1 MASKIQQQFA
11 SAFGGANA
19 VAPPAPPVQVVL
31 PPQIQGGGGSTWK
44 WIAIFLVGVIL
55 VGVVMIFTQKT
66 ATSGKRVRDVF
77 KEEVRL
83 EEEDRED
90 PPRKKKKRVRFELP
104 PEEEEEEEVEEE
116 EEEVFLSPELES
128 DPKFTSMQ
136 QIVAQK
142 ASGAL

>member
-19 VAPPAPPVQVVL
+19 VAPPVQVVI

-83 EEEDRED
+83 EEEEDRED

-104 PEEEEEEEVEEE
+104 PEEEEEDVEEE
-116 EEEVFLSPELES
+116 EEEVLLSPELER

-136 QIVAQK
+136 QILAQK

>member
-1 MASKIQQQFA
+1 
-11 SAFGGANA
+11 
-19 VAPPAPPVQVVL
+19 
-31 PPQIQGGGGSTWK
+31 
-44 WIAIFLVGVIL
+44 
-55 VGVVMIFTQKT
+55 MIFTQKT

-104 PEEEEEEEVEEE
+104 PEEEEEVVEEEEE
-116 EEEVFLSPELES
+116 EEEVFLSPELER

-136 QIVAQK
+136 QILAQK